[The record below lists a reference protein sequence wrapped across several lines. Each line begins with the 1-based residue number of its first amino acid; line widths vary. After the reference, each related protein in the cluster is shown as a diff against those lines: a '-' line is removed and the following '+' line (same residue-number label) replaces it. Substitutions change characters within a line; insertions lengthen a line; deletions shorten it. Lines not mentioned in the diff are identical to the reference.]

1 MDTLIPVSMC
11 LGKSD
16 RLLYYSTISV
26 KDLFHDYH
34 DNLSFTKL
42 LNCMSAR
49 F

>member
-26 KDLFHDYH
+26 KDLFHGYH

-42 LNCMSAR
+42 LNCMSAS